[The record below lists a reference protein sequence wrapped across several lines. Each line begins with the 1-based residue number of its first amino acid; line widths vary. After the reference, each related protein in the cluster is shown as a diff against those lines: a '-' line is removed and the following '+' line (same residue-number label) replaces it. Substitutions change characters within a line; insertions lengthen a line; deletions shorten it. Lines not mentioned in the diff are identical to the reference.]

1 MNDRDIKGISRIIVH
16 IEFILDYMKEINSSE
31 AFNQNQL
38 IVDAVVFNLS
48 QIGEISR
55 YRISSSLKDST
66 INIPWHEMYGF
77 RNRIVH
83 DYDQIN
89 MNVVYDTVK
98 EDLPNLLAQLISL
111 KNGNSNKRYIKIS
124 FL

>member
-16 IEFILDYMKEINSSE
+16 IENILDYMKKINSVKE
-31 AFNQNQL
+31 FNKNQL
-38 IVDAVVFNLS
+38 VVDAVVFNLS

-55 YRISSSLKDST
+55 YRISSSLKESV

-98 EDLPNLLAQLISL
+98 EDLPYLLDQLINL
-111 KNGNSNKRYIKIS
+111 KNCKENK
-124 FL
+124 

>member
-38 IVDAVVFNLS
+38 VVDAVVFNLS

-55 YRISSSLKDST
+55 YRISSSLKDSA

-98 EDLPNLLAQLISL
+98 EDLPNLLAHLMNL
-111 KNGNSNKRYIKIS
+111 KNGNLNK
-124 FL
+124 

>member
-1 MNDRDIKGISRIIVH
+1 MNDRDIKGLSKIIVH
-16 IEFILDYMKEINSSE
+16 IEFILDYMKEINSKE
-31 AFNQNQL
+31 EFNQNQL
-38 IVDAVVFNLS
+38 VIDAVVFNLS

-55 YRISSSLKDST
+55 YRISSSLKDSA
-66 INIPWHEMYGF
+66 INISWHEMYGF

-98 EDLPNLLAQLISL
+98 EDLPNLLVQLINL
-111 KNGNSNKRYIKIS
+111 KNGN
-124 FL
+124 